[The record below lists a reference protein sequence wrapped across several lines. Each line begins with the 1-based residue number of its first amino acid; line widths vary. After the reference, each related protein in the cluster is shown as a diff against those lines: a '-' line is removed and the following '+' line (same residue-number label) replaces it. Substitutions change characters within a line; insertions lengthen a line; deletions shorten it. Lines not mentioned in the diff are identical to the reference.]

1 MSSITK
7 FDVWNEP
14 IYKINNLIEE
24 LRYAQATLDETT
36 CENII
41 ERLCDSGY
49 KYASVLNASAPS
61 SGQEKSTVEVSI
73 ENNAGKIYLSGP
85 NAVYD
90 EFGTGEEGLHNPH
103 PLHDE
108 YGLNPYNS
116 GPKIFYNQFAA
127 RYQWF
132 YPPMAGMPYFT
143 PTGYTSGI
151 PAGKQMYNTLNY
163 LRGIKNDIVAEEIN
177 SALQTLK

>member
-1 MSSITK
+1 MSSITH
-7 FDVWNEP
+7 FDLWNEP
-14 IYKINNLIEE
+14 IYKVNNLIEE
-24 LRYAQATLDETT
+24 LRYAEATLNETT
-36 CENII
+36 CENIV

-49 KYASVLNASAPS
+49 KYASVLNAAAPS
-61 SGQEKSTVEVSI
+61 SGLEKSTVEQSVD
-73 ENNAGKIYLSGP
+73 GKQGQVYLSGP
-85 NAVYD
+85 NSVYD
-90 EFGTGEEGLHNPH
+90 EFGTGEEGMNNPH

-116 GPKIFYNQFAA
+116 GPKIFYNQFAG

-143 PTGYTSGI
+143 PSGYTSGI
-151 PAGKQMYNTLNY
+151 PAGKQMYYTLNY
-163 LRGIKNDIVAEEIN
+163 LRSIKNDIVVEEIN